1 MPMIQSFLH
10 AFTPQGLLVFLLI
23 ITVLVAAHE
32 YGHYL
37 FAKIFGMGVEEFAIG
52 FGRNPIWTYRRKSYR
67 LPISRDQIVE
77 PYSESSASG
86 MPGEMTRR
94 TITPVVVET
103 PEGRYIEET
112 TNFTIRAW
120 PLGGF
125 VRIKGMMPE
134 DDGSEVRIPGGFY
147 SKDPWKRFVVL
158 LAGPVFSVL
167 AGVIMLA
174 GLYATSGDVRPEK
187 LPILGSIKIGSPAD
201 EAGLKPGDRIVSID
215 GAKIDT
221 FYQMVLRVRN
231 AGGQHLHFVYVRK
244 GQQASTV
251 VTPQVVTKPSQVLGE
266 DLNFTGEFRV
276 QALMGTGPEIHQVR
290 LPILEATELA
300 FATPGK
306 AVGMIAGLFKQPA
319 MLKNAV
325 GGPLTMLQDASDAT
339 SGGVADV
346 IGLAALLSISVGI
359 FNLLPVP
366 PLDGGQMAIAVAEMF
381 RRGRRLSMRVQ
392 NTVAAAGMA
401 LVLTLVVVVLFIDF
415 QRIGGEGDPIFKAAP
430 ATQVKAK

>member
-1 MPMIQSFLH
+1 MIQSFIH
-10 AFTPQGLLVFLLI
+10 AFTPQGVLVFLII

-52 FGRNPIWTYRRKSYR
+52 FGRKPLWTYRRKTYR
-67 LPISRDQIVE
+67 LKVSPDQVIE

-94 TITPVVVET
+94 TITPLVVET
-103 PEGRYIEET
+103 PEGRFIEET
-112 TNFTIRAW
+112 TNFTIRPW

-147 SKDPWKRFVVL
+147 SKDPWKRFIVL
-158 LAGPVFSVL
+158 LAGPTFSVV
-167 AGVIMLA
+167 AGVFMLFV
-174 GLYATSGDVRPEK
+174 LYMTSGDVKVDKR
-187 LPILGSIKIGSPAD
+187 PILGQIAVSSPASS
-201 EAGLKPGDRIVSID
+201 AGLKQGDQIVSINGD
-215 GAKIDT
+215 KIDT
-221 FYQMVLRVRN
+221 FYDMITHVRDA
-231 AGGQHLHFVYVRK
+231 AGKHLTVVYVRNGK
-244 GQQASTV
+244 QSSTMV
-251 VTPQVVTKPSQVLGE
+251 VPQTVKEPSVVLDRNLDPT
-266 DLNFTGEFRV
+266 TEFRV
-276 QALMGTGPEIHQVR
+276 QAKMGASPSIHLER
-290 LPILEATELA
+290 LPFAQALA
-300 FATPGK
+300 LAVTTPAK
-306 AVGMIAGLFKQPA
+306 AVGMLAGLFKQPA
-319 MLKNAV
+319 MLKHAV

-339 SGGVADV
+339 SGGIADIV
-346 IGLAALLSISVGI
+346 GLAALLSISVGI

-366 PLDGGQMAIAVAEMF
+366 PLDGGQMAIAVAEML

-415 QRIGGEGDPIFKAAP
+415 QRIGGEGDAMFKPTPPQTAQ
-430 ATQVKAK
+430 TAK

>member
-1 MPMIQSFLH
+1 MIQSFLH
-10 AFTPQGLLVFLLI
+10 AFTPQGVLVFLLI

-52 FGRNPIWTYRRKSYR
+52 FGRNPLWTYRRKSYR
-67 LPISRDQIVE
+67 LWISRDQIVE

-86 MPGEMTRR
+86 MPGETTRR
-94 TITPVVVET
+94 TITPVVIET

-112 TNFTIRAW
+112 TDFTIRPW

-134 DDGSEVRIPGGFY
+134 SDGSEVRIPGGFY

-167 AGVIMLA
+167 AGVIMLI
-174 GLYATSGDVRPEK
+174 GLYSTAGTLKNNLDPV
-187 LPILGSIKIGSPAD
+187 LGFIQKDSPASA
-201 EAGLKPGDRIVSID
+201 AGLKVGDRIVSINGD
-215 GAKIDT
+215 PISS
-221 FYQMVLRVRN
+221 FYQMIGHVQN
-231 AGGQHLHFVYVRK
+231 AAGQKLTFLYIRDGK
-244 GQQASTV
+244 QLSTV
-251 VTPQVVTKPSQVLGE
+251 VIPQAISQLSPVRDKNL
-266 DLNFTGEFRV
+266 DFTNEFSN
-276 QALMGTGPEIHQVR
+276 QAKVGIGPQQHMAR
-290 LPILEATELA
+290 LSIGAAIAESMQ
-300 FATPGK
+300 TPGR
-306 AVGMIAGLFKQPA
+306 AVSMIVGLFKQPK

-325 GGPLTMLQDASDAT
+325 GGPLTMLEATSDAA
-339 SGGVADV
+339 SGG
-346 IGLAALLSISVGI
+346 IGDIIGTAALLSISVGI

-366 PLDGGQMAIAVAEMF
+366 PLDGGQMAIALAEMF

-415 QRIGGEGDPIFKAAP
+415 QRIGGEKDQMFKPTPPQTA
-430 ATQVKAK
+430 QAK